1 MNKKLLFYLIGGLSV
16 VLAGTAAFFSIAGLA
31 KLFAG
36 AAIAVIIMASALEIS
51 KLIIASFLYQ
61 YWSTIS
67 KTLKGYLLIATVIIM
82 SITSIGIYGFLSA
95 AYQETKNMYDLSAT
109 YTDSLNTKKVYYETY
124 VATYQKQIEQQ
135 TGRLTQLNSIR
146 NSQEN
151 RLNTQTGSS
160 YQTNKSTRL
169 TDKQIADVSKD
180 VDRLNKIVL
189 QYTDSINKLTVAAT
203 QAKLKNNLTSDLGP
217 LQFIS
222 NTLHVNMDSVVNV
235 LILLFIIVF
244 DPLAIT
250 LVLAYNFMKEKNEFH
265 ETTNDNE
272 VTEYEEEKLY
282 DLFPDVN
289 DTIPEPEVV
298 EELVTQRIE
307 PEEVEQKYNEITTT
321 NEVEQPSV
329 EIDQASL
336 VEPVIEQEKPV
347 KTKKKRQAKP
357 KQPRIVVES
366 MDYMSP
372 EPIIEDTI
380 LHIDEV
386 RAQKAERAK
395 QLYSGGITAN

>member
-36 AAIAVIIMASALEIS
+36 AASAVIVMASALELS

-61 YWSTIS
+61 YWNTMA
-67 KTLKGYLLIATVIIM
+67 KALKGYLIVATVIIM

-109 YTDSLNTKKVYYETY
+109 YTDSLNSKKVYYETY
-124 VATYQKQIEQQ
+124 VATYQKQIQQ
-135 TGRLTQLNSIR
+135 QAERLNQLNSIR

-151 RLNTQTGSS
+151 RLNNQTGSS
-160 YQTNKSTRL
+160 YQTTKSSRL
-169 TDKQIADVSKD
+169 TDNQISEVSKD
-180 VDRLNKIVL
+180 VDKLNKIVL

-222 NTLHVNMDSVVNV
+222 NTLNVAMDSVVNV
-235 LILLFIIVF
+235 LIVLFIIVF

-250 LVLAYNFMKEKNEFH
+250 LVLAYNFMKEKANQPE
-265 ETTNDNE
+265 
-272 VTEYEEEKLY
+272 
-282 DLFPDVN
+282 VN
-289 DTIPEPEVV
+289 DTITESEVI
-298 EELVTQRIE
+298 EETVTQRIE
-307 PEEVEQKYNEITTT
+307 PDSVEEKFNEITTA

-329 EIDQASL
+329 ETYQASL
-336 VEPVIEQEKPV
+336 VEPVTEQEKPV
-347 KTKKKRQAKP
+347 KIKKKRQSMK
-357 KQPRIVVES
+357 KEPRVVVEP

-372 EPIIEDTI
+372 ELENNDTVI
-380 LHIDEV
+380 HIDEI
-386 RAQKAERAK
+386 RSQKAEKAK
-395 QLYSGGITAN
+395 QLYSGGITSN

>member
-36 AAIAVIIMASALEIS
+36 AAFAVIIMASALEIS

-61 YWSTIS
+61 YWSTMA
-67 KTLKGYLLIATVIIM
+67 KTLKGYLVIATLIIM
-82 SITSIGIYGFLSA
+82 TITSIGIYGFLSA

-109 YTDSLNTKKVYYETY
+109 YTDSLNSKKMYYETY
-124 VATYQKQIEQQ
+124 VATYQKQIDQQ
-135 TGRLTQLNSIR
+135 TSRLTQLNSIR

-160 YQTNKSTRL
+160 YQTNKSTKL
-169 TDKQIADVSKD
+169 TDNQISDVSKD
-180 VDRLNKIVL
+180 VDRLNKVVL

-222 NTLHVNMDSVVNV
+222 NTLNVNMDSIVNV

-250 LVLAYNFMKEKNEFH
+250 LVLAYNFMKEKDNQH
-265 ETTNDNE
+265 EVINDT
-272 VTEYEEEKLY
+272 VSSDEEAVLY
-282 DLFPDVN
+282 DLQTSIGSN
-289 DTIPEPEVV
+289 IPASEVV
-298 EELVTQRIE
+298 AATVTQRIE
-307 PEEVEQKYNEITTT
+307 PEEVEEKFNEITTA
-321 NEVEQPSV
+321 NEVEQPPV

-336 VEPVIEQEKPV
+336 VELVTEQQTPV
-347 KTKKKRQAKP
+347 KPKQKRQAKP
-357 KQPRIVVES
+357 KQPKIVVES

-372 EPIIEDTI
+372 EPVSDDTI
-380 LHIDEV
+380 IHIDEI

-395 QLYSGGITAN
+395 QLYSGGISAN

>member
-36 AAIAVIIMASALEIS
+36 AATAVIVMASALELS

-61 YWSTIS
+61 YWSTIA
-67 KTLKGYLLIATVIIM
+67 KTLKGYLIVATVIIM

-109 YTDSLNTKKVYYETY
+109 YTDSLNSKKVYYETY
-124 VATYQKQIEQQ
+124 VATYQKQIQQ
-135 TGRLTQLNSIR
+135 QSERLNQLNSIR

-160 YQTNKSTRL
+160 YQTTKSSRL
-169 TDKQIADVSKD
+169 TDNQIAEVSKE
-180 VDRLNKIVL
+180 VDKLNKVVL

-222 NTLHVNMDSVVNV
+222 NTLDVPMDSIVNV
-235 LILLFIIVF
+235 LIVLFIIVF

-250 LVLAYNFMKEKNEFH
+250 LVLAYNFMKEKAEQVEANIDTIIEDD
-265 ETTNDNE
+265 EDI
-272 VTEYEEEKLY
+272 LY
-282 DLFPDVN
+282 DLQPNVN
-289 DTIPEPEVV
+289 NIEPKSEIV
-298 EELVTQRIE
+298 EEPVTQRIE
-307 PEEVEQKYNEITTT
+307 PEVVEEKFNEITTS
-321 NEVEQPSV
+321 NEVEHASV
-329 EIDQASL
+329 ETDQASL

-347 KTKKKRQAKP
+347 KIKKKRQP
-357 KQPRIVVES
+357 KKKEPQIVVEA

-372 EPIIEDTI
+372 ELENNDTI
-380 LHIDEV
+380 IRIDEI
-386 RAQKAERAK
+386 RSQKAEKAK
-395 QLYSGGITAN
+395 QLYSGGITNN

>member
-36 AAIAVIIMASALEIS
+36 AASAVIVMASALELS

-61 YWSTIS
+61 YWSTMA
-67 KTLKGYLLIATVIIM
+67 KTLKGYLIVATVIIM

-109 YTDSLNTKKVYYETY
+109 YTDSLNSKKVYYETY
-124 VATYQKQIEQQ
+124 VATYQKQIQQ
-135 TGRLTQLNSIR
+135 QSDRLNQLNSIR

-160 YQTNKSTRL
+160 YQTTKSSRL
-169 TDKQIADVSKD
+169 TDNQIAEVSKE
-180 VDRLNKIVL
+180 VDNLNKVVL

-222 NTLHVNMDSVVNV
+222 NTLDVPMDSIVNV
-235 LILLFIIVF
+235 LIVLFIIVF

-250 LVLAYNFMKEKNEFH
+250 LVLAYNFMKEKENQNDALDEIESDSVVIE
-265 ETTNDNE
+265 ET
-272 VTEYEEEKLY
+272 
-282 DLFPDVN
+282 
-289 DTIPEPEVV
+289 
-298 EELVTQRIE
+298 VTQRIE
-307 PEEVEQKYNEITTT
+307 PDLIEEKTNEITTT

-336 VEPVIEQEKPV
+336 VESVIEQEKPV
-347 KTKKKRQAKP
+347 KIKTKRKPKKKEPQV
-357 KQPRIVVES
+357 VVEP

-372 EPIIEDTI
+372 ELENNDTI
-380 LHIDEV
+380 IRIDEI
-386 RAQKAERAK
+386 RSQKAEKAR
-395 QLYSGGITAN
+395 QLYSGGITNN

>member
-36 AAIAVIIMASALEIS
+36 AASAVIVMASALELS

-61 YWSTIS
+61 YWNTMA
-67 KTLKGYLLIATVIIM
+67 KALKGYLIVATVIIM

-95 AYQETKNMYDLSAT
+95 AYQETKNIYDLSAT
-109 YTDSLNTKKVYYETY
+109 YTDSLNSKKVYYETY
-124 VATYQKQIEQQ
+124 VATYQKQIQQ
-135 TGRLTQLNSIR
+135 QAERLNQLNSIR

-151 RLNTQTGSS
+151 RLNNQTGSS
-160 YQTNKSTRL
+160 YQTTKSSRL
-169 TDKQIADVSKD
+169 TDNQISEVSKD
-180 VDRLNKIVL
+180 VDKLNKIVL

-222 NTLHVNMDSVVNV
+222 NTLNVAMDSVVNV
-235 LILLFIIVF
+235 LIVLFIIVF

-250 LVLAYNFMKEKNEFH
+250 LVLAYNFMKEKANQPE
-265 ETTNDNE
+265 
-272 VTEYEEEKLY
+272 
-282 DLFPDVN
+282 VN
-289 DTIPEPEVV
+289 DTITESEVI
-298 EELVTQRIE
+298 EETVTQRIE
-307 PEEVEQKYNEITTT
+307 PDSVEEKFNEITTA

-329 EIDQASL
+329 ETYQASL
-336 VEPVIEQEKPV
+336 VEPVTEQEKPV
-347 KTKKKRQAKP
+347 KIKKKRQSMK
-357 KQPRIVVES
+357 KEPRVVVEP

-372 EPIIEDTI
+372 ELENNDTVI
-380 LHIDEV
+380 HIDEI
-386 RAQKAERAK
+386 RSQKAEKAK
-395 QLYSGGITAN
+395 QLYSGGITSN

>member
-36 AAIAVIIMASALEIS
+36 AASSVIVMASALELS

-61 YWSTIS
+61 YWNTMA
-67 KTLKGYLLIATVIIM
+67 KALKGYLIVATVIIM

-109 YTDSLNTKKVYYETY
+109 YTDSLNSKKVYYETY
-124 VATYQKQIEQQ
+124 VATYQKQIQQ
-135 TGRLTQLNSIR
+135 QAERLNQLNSIR

-151 RLNTQTGSS
+151 RLNNQTGSS
-160 YQTNKSTRL
+160 YQTTKSSRL
-169 TDKQIADVSKD
+169 TDNQISEVSKD
-180 VDRLNKIVL
+180 VDKLNKIVL

-222 NTLHVNMDSVVNV
+222 NTLNVAMDSVVNV
-235 LILLFIIVF
+235 LIVLFIIVF

-250 LVLAYNFMKEKNEFH
+250 LVLAYNFMKEKANQPE
-265 ETTNDNE
+265 
-272 VTEYEEEKLY
+272 
-282 DLFPDVN
+282 VN
-289 DTIPEPEVV
+289 DTITESEVI
-298 EELVTQRIE
+298 EETVTQRIE
-307 PEEVEQKYNEITTT
+307 PDSVEEKFNEITTA

-329 EIDQASL
+329 ETYQASL
-336 VEPVIEQEKPV
+336 VEPVTEQEKPV
-347 KTKKKRQAKP
+347 KIKKKRQSMK
-357 KQPRIVVES
+357 KEPRVVVEP

-372 EPIIEDTI
+372 ELENNDTVI
-380 LHIDEV
+380 HIDEI
-386 RAQKAERAK
+386 RSQKAEKAK
-395 QLYSGGITAN
+395 QLYSGGITSN